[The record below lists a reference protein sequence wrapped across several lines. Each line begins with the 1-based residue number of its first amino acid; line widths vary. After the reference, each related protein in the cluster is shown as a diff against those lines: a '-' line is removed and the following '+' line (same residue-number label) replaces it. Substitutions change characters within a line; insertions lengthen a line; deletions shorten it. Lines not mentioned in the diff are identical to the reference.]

1 VEAVPRP
8 QPADLAALA
17 WRAGVGRRW
26 GWLADYGVGKALRRV
41 DGTRIVEGWEAR
53 LLRRIA
59 LQLAVWGIAAEFK
72 VWRRA
77 YLWITACGQLT
88 LTGYTSSRIDAGD
101 QGGLHL

>member
-1 VEAVPRP
+1 VPRP
-8 QPADLAALA
+8 QPADLTSLA
-17 WRAGVGRRW
+17 WRA
-26 GWLADYGVGKALRRV
+26 GVGKALRRV

-59 LQLAVWGIAAEFK
+59 LQVAVWGIAVEFK

-88 LTGYTSSRIDAGD
+88 LTGYTSSRICGD
-101 QGGLHL
+101 G